1 MLYRARDRSSC
12 VSTMEKSSDRV
23 LAKFWR
29 RISSF
34 TSYRG
39 LAISSS
45 CLVTLVEL
53 SARVLFTGWSES
65 SRSGSS
71 RDAMWNQPLPGN
83 EDRRSHL
90 GADSVTRYTRKV
102 VGDLSLDLG
111 NVNYA
116 VSKPNEVGVMFGD
129 ASIKRLK
136 SNMLFESRLE
146 VNKFI

>member
-1 MLYRARDRSSC
+1 MR
-12 VSTMEKSSDRV
+12 
-23 LAKFWR
+23 
-29 RISSF
+29 
-34 TSYRG
+34 
-39 LAISSS
+39 
-45 CLVTLVEL
+45 
-53 SARVLFTGWSES
+53 
-65 SRSGSS
+65 
-71 RDAMWNQPLPGN
+71 NQPLPGN

-90 GADSVTRYTRKV
+90 GAESVTRYTRKV